1 MDFKIGLGVGI
12 LVEGL
17 IGFTML
23 YISPFAEAIGSFLTM
38 IIISAFLGVIA
49 FFAYMGHQKRS
60 KGIRE

>member
-1 MDFKIGLGVGI
+1 MNIKIGLGVGI

-23 YISPFAEAIGSFLTM
+23 YICPFVEAISSFLTM
-38 IIISAFLGVIA
+38 LVISAFIGVIA
-49 FFAYMGHQKRS
+49 FFAYTGHQKRS